1 MLASENS
8 TKLQLEL
15 GCLVLERK
23 PSIQLG
29 SVTRTPSLHFH
40 LPSLAWPHF
49 LSSPPAQRGDPV
61 LALTDSLLRDVTD
74 ARPSSRYA
82 VKLYLESGQVCRLPP
97 PLTHWVTAGKS
108 LRAPELSFPHL

>member
-8 TKLQLEL
+8 TEVQLKL
-15 GCLVLERK
+15 GCPVLERR

-40 LPSLAWPHF
+40 PPSPAWPRL
-49 LSSPPAQRGDPV
+49 LSSPPAQKGDPV

-74 ARPSSRYA
+74 ARPSSRY
-82 VKLYLESGQVCRLPP
+82 Q
-97 PLTHWVTAGKS
+97 
-108 LRAPELSFPHL
+108 